1 MDNNLLRLLAL
12 ELDMPSLLNLCL
24 SSKRLNRE
32 ICQNN
37 HFWRNKLYKDYP
49 ETKGKVFGNNLRK
62 VYLSLL
68 NRVRKTYY
76 VFASNDNEAD
86 GFPEI
91 FDYIKDTEGMED
103 KDYEKA
109 AELYPDFNDRFDEE
123 ITFQILGDFPSGTKI
138 WLAYNDD
145 LDLGFAFGFI
155 SREQAIQRLISI
167 AENLIESDFERREE
181 FIEELGITPEEFYN
195 GTYAE
200 DIKRNRETLE
210 KTNRLKIPGH
220 DNRRSVPLF
229 PIHFLLKEFAIP

>member
-24 SSKRLNRE
+24 SSKRMNRE
-32 ICQNN
+32 ICENN

-62 VYLSLL
+62 VYLTLL
-68 NRVRKTYY
+68 NKVYKTYY
-76 VFASNDNEAD
+76 VFASNESDNESD

-109 AELYPDFNDRFDEE
+109 EELYPDFNDRFDEE
-123 ITFQILGDFPSGTKI
+123 IIFQILGDFPSGTKI
-138 WLAYNDD
+138 WLAYCDD
-145 LDLGFAFGFI
+145 SDVGSFGFI
-155 SREQAIQRLISI
+155 SREQGIQRLIFV
-167 AENLIESDFERREE
+167 AENLIAYDFERREE
-181 FIEELGITPEEFYN
+181 FVEEIGMTPEEFYN

-200 DIKRNRETLE
+200 VIKRNRETLE
-210 KTNRLKIPGH
+210 KTNRLKIFGH
-220 DNRRSVPLF
+220 DNRTLF